1 MDVAWSSSA
10 FTKSQRQGA
19 ILAVFFPTD
28 IALYGPYFGMN
39 FVTKDQFGLNL
50 PIYCKVGQNS
60 VFKY

>member
-1 MDVAWSSSA
+1 
-10 FTKSQRQGA
+10 
-19 ILAVFFPTD
+19 LAVFFPTD